1 MTEAL
6 KAYQAS
12 RRIGTLSALRAAMK
26 TIEGEIAEHGFYPHN
41 GARVTRN
48 ELCRRAGIGLSTLK
62 NPSHEATKAE
72 VGAWLAR
79 LSKVAPRARPAEGS
93 GDSGS
98 ATWRARY
105 MSLASQYHR
114 FKVLYDE
121 LFDRCATLESENAQL
136 KQDALKVVP
145 LRTGR

>member
-12 RRIGTLSALRAAMK
+12 RRTDTLSALRAAMK
-26 TIEGEIAEHGFYPHN
+26 AIEGEIAEHGFYPRN

-62 NPSHEATKAE
+62 NPSHAATKAE

-79 LSKVAPRARPAEGS
+79 VSKVAPRAHAAEGEGES
-93 GDSGS
+93 SS
-98 ATWRARY
+98 STWRMRY
-105 MSLASQYHR
+105 MALASQYHR

-121 LFDRCATLESENAQL
+121 LFDRCAALETENAQL
-136 KQDALKVVP
+136 KQDALRVVP
-145 LRTGR
+145 LRRGR

>member
-12 RRIGTLSALRAAMK
+12 RRTDTLSALRAAMK
-26 TIEGEIAEHGFYPHN
+26 AIEGEIAEHGFYPRN

-62 NPSHEATKAE
+62 NPSHAATKAE
-72 VGAWLAR
+72 VASWLGRVSHIAP
-79 LSKVAPRARPAEGS
+79 KVRAAEGEGEGS
-93 GDSGS
+93 S

-105 MSLASQYHR
+105 MALACQYHR

-121 LFDRCATLESENAQL
+121 LFDRCAALEAENAQL

-145 LRTGR
+145 LPRGR